1 MSDRLA
7 RAALVALLLLSFAL
21 RLRGLGRDG
30 LHLDEAGQA
39 WAATQPTL
47 ASMLTIERT
56 HVMAMPLDYLIT
68 RATAG
73 LSDAEFVLRLP
84 AAMWATLNVAL
95 LYALARL
102 LTGRRTEALLAAFLL
117 ALSPLHIGYAQV
129 LRFYAALSAYYA
141 LACVLLYR
149 AIRRPARGRW
159 AAFGAAALVGA
170 YFHPFVLT
178 APVNG
183 AVYFL
188 LAGALR
194 PANRVAL
201 RRFVLT
207 SLLVGLL
214 FLPGYLVFGAH
225 QQYDFDTFQFSG
237 SLPQVILSGLD
248 WTTTLYNASGALAKV
263 WLWANVAFA
272 ALGLLVLLARRRALP
287 LSLVLGAALTI
298 GLIVAAVR
306 LRGYWL
312 LPRQLLHLSQVG
324 IFLTAVGLG
333 GAARRLT
340 GWIGDA
346 GRRRAVRL
354 ALLMGVA
361 VFVAVAAGQV
371 LGSRYATVNSTGREA
386 AGALLAQHR
395 PGAPVY
401 MIPGYEMQSLQY
413 YLDRPD
419 ATPAGLRVQPTT
431 AEELAGIVA
440 AEDGPIF
447 LALLSGG
454 APEELAPYGEMG
466 FAVVFDNTA
475 LSGRRYMLL
484 LREAAAP

>member
-333 GAARRLT
+333 GAARGLT

-361 VFVAVAAGQV
+361 VLVAVAAGQV

-386 AGALLAQHR
+386 AAALLAQHR

-419 ATPAGLRVQPTT
+419 AAPAGLRVQPTT

-466 FAVVFDNTA
+466 FAVVFDSTA

>member
-47 ASMLTIERT
+47 AGMLTIERT
-56 HVMAMPLDYLIT
+56 HVMVMPLDYLIT

-129 LRFYAALSAYYA
+129 LRFYAALSAFYA
-141 LACVLLYR
+141 LACLLLYR
-149 AIRRPARGRW
+149 AIRRPTIGRW

-178 APVNG
+178 AFVNG

-188 LAGALR
+188 LAGATR
-194 PANRVAL
+194 RANRVAL
-201 RRFVLT
+201 IRFVVAG
-207 SLLVGLL
+207 LLAGAL
-214 FLPGYLVFGAH
+214 FLPGFLVFGAH
-225 QQYDFDTFQFSG
+225 QQYDFDAFQFSE
-237 SLPQVILSGLD
+237 SLERVILSGLD
-248 WTTTLYNASGALAKV
+248 WTTTLYNAPTPLATA
-263 WLWANVAFA
+263 WLWANAALA
-272 ALGLLVLLARRRALP
+272 ALGLLALLARRREMP
-287 LSLVLGAALTI
+287 LSLALGAILSV
-298 GLIVAAVR
+298 GLIVAAVT

-312 LPRQLLHLSQVG
+312 LPRQLFHLTQVG
-324 IFLTAVGLG
+324 IFLAAVGLG
-333 GAARRLT
+333 GAARGLT
-340 GWIGDA
+340 GWIG
-346 GRRRAVRL
+346 RRRWQRAARFVVL
-354 ALLMGVA
+354 AGAA
-361 VFVAVAAGQV
+361 VFVAAAAWPV
-371 LGSRYATVNSTGREA
+371 LGGRYATVSSTGREA
-386 AGALLAQHR
+386 AAALLAQYR

-401 MIPGYEMQSLQY
+401 MIPGYERQSLQY
-413 YLDRPD
+413 YLDRP
-419 ATPAGLRVQPTT
+419 AWRPAGIRVQPTT
-431 AEELAGIVA
+431 TEALAAAVA
-440 AEDGPIF
+440 AGDGAIF
-447 LALLSGG
+447 LILLWGG
-454 APEELAPYGEMG
+454 APEELATYEQMG

-475 LSGRRYMLL
+475 LSGRRYVLL
-484 LREAAAP
+484 LRDGAAP

>member
-47 ASMLTIERT
+47 AGMLTIERT

-68 RATAG
+68 RATTG

-95 LYALARL
+95 LYALTRL

-129 LRFYAALSAYYA
+129 LRFYAALSAFYA
-141 LACVLLYR
+141 LACLLLYR
-149 AIRRPARGRW
+149 AIRQPTRRRW
-159 AAFGAAALVGA
+159 TAFGAAALVGA

-178 APVNG
+178 ALVNG
-183 AVYFL
+183 AVYFVL
-188 LAGALR
+188 SGLAR

-225 QQYDFDTFQFSG
+225 QQYDFDAFQFSG

-248 WTTTLYNASGALAKV
+248 WTTMLYNAPGTPAKL

-272 ALGLLVLLARRRALP
+272 ALGLLGLLARRRARP
-287 LSLVLGAALTI
+287 LSLVLGATLSI
-298 GLIVAAVR
+298 SLIVAAVR

-312 LPRQLLHLSQVG
+312 LPRQLLHLTQVG
-324 IFLTAVGLG
+324 IFLAAVGVG
-333 GAARRLT
+333 GTARGLT

-346 GRRRAVRL
+346 ARQRAARFVLL
-354 ALLMGVA
+354 AGVA
-361 VFVAVAAGQV
+361 GFVAVAAWPV
-371 LGSRYATVNSTGREA
+371 LAGRYATVNSTGREA
-386 AGALLAQHR
+386 AAALLAQHR

-401 MIPGYEMQSLQY
+401 IIPGYELQSLQY

-419 ATPAGLRVQPTT
+419 ATPPGIRVQPTT

-440 AEDGPIF
+440 AGDGPIL

-454 APEELAPYGEMG
+454 APEELAVYGDMG
-466 FAVVFDNTA
+466 FAVVFDDTT

-484 LREAAAP
+484 LREVAAP

>member
-188 LAGALR
+188 LTGVAR

-272 ALGLLVLLARRRALP
+272 ALGLLGLLARRRALP

-333 GAARRLT
+333 GAARGLT

-361 VFVAVAAGQV
+361 VLVAVAAGQV

-386 AGALLAQHR
+386 AAALLAQYR

-419 ATPAGLRVQPTT
+419 AAPAGLRVQPTT
-431 AEELAGIVA
+431 AEELARIVA

>member
-272 ALGLLVLLARRRALP
+272 ALGLLGLLARRRALP

-371 LGSRYATVNSTGREA
+371 LDGRYATVNSTGREA
-386 AGALLAQHR
+386 ATALLAQHR

-419 ATPAGLRVQPTT
+419 AAPAGLRVQPTT